1 MAVARQARGLSPHGV
16 RMDARKRPAKP
27 WGRCV
32 PPHRKGARR
41 MRRERRQRREKRRKQ
56 GERPSRRRRR
66 QNWGQNWRQKPGYRR
81 ETWPERRPE
90 RRPETW
96 HERGQSKARRR
107 QRFRHSPHM
116 RSLPGK
122 LPGNFPENLPE
133 RPSGTPSDFPGNQ
146 ARDPEGYWAGT
157 LSGSRGN
164 RPPQRVRQGRGRRIP
179 SRPGV
184 AAWPRFLA
192 SAREKGR
199 VRHRPGPA
207 ARQEARFRRTHFR
220 QTCFRQTCFRQ
231 ARSGRR
237 RLWGRGFRQVCSDR
251 HQQSLT
257 VRCCLPVRLPRG
269 HAGAACSCSA

>member
-1 MAVARQARGLSPHGV
+1 MTVRDCSSQSMAVARQARGLSPHGV

-66 QNWGQNWRQKPGYRR
+66 QKPGYRR
-81 ETWPERRPE
+81 ETWPERR
-90 RRPETW
+90 

-122 LPGNFPENLPE
+122 LPENLPE

-220 QTCFRQTCFRQ
+220 QTCFRQ